1 MNRRQKKK
9 LNGRTGTVFGVKV
22 TLTPSECRELK
33 KKSYDDKVDFLID
46 KARAKK
52 CTKENRKLQ

>member
-9 LNGRTGTVFGVKV
+9 LNGRTGTVYGVKV
-22 TLTPSECRELK
+22 TLTLSECRKRK
-33 KKSYDDKVDFLID
+33 KRNYVDKVEFMID

-52 CTKENRKLQ
+52 

>member
-9 LNGRTGTVFGVKV
+9 HNGRTGTVFGVKV
-22 TLTPSECRELK
+22 TLTLSECRKLK

-52 CTKENRKLQ
+52 